1 MSPSAL
7 RPDWALLIYTVPATP
22 SRKRAAVWREVK
34 RLGAIYLR
42 DGVCVLPDTA
52 SARAGLETL
61 SQRVVELGGQSAVV
75 WQAQLA
81 ASRADALLAE
91 FAQAREAEY
100 ADIVAAAT
108 DLLRHLEHEAQ
119 HHGLDRAERVSL
131 LADLNRLDRWLDA
144 DRRAGLS
151 GPGRCGQRRRHAGR
165 VPGGASAAPAARRH
179 C

>member
-1 MSPSAL
+1 MGPSAL

-52 SARAGLETL
+52 SARDGLEAL

-81 ASRADALLAE
+81 ACAADALLAE

-100 ADIVAAAT
+100 ADIVAAART
-108 DLLRHLEHEAQ
+108 CCATW
-119 HHGLDRAERVSL
+119 ST
-131 LADLNRLDRWLDA
+131 
-144 DRRAGLS
+144 RRSTTA
-151 GPGRCGQRRRHAGR
+151 
-165 VPGGASAAPAARRH
+165 
-179 C
+179 